1 MNLSDCSN
9 CTFMELKSASERSQ
23 PLSFLRSNCTFMELK
38 WKMGR
43 QTNGCNHVLIVPLWN
58 WNRKAENWQ
67 NPCRCSNCTFMEL
80 KSLFSLVRFYQ
91 KKVLIVPLWNWNGNI
106 LLRRQAVS
114 CSNCTFMELKL
125 LLKSAVALFP

>member
-1 MNLSDCSN
+1 MLKVENPQVLIAPLWNWNALAQHGKALKYGSN

-58 WNRKAENWQ
+58 WNDVQKLAKEGEKY
-67 NPCRCSNCTFMEL
+67 CSNCTFMEL
-80 KSLFSLVRFYQ
+80 KWWYPDGGYQ
-91 KKVLIVPLWNWNGNI
+91 I
-106 LLRRQAVS
+106 LSR
-114 CSNCTFMELKL
+114 SNCTFMELKF
-125 LLKSAVALFP
+125 V